1 MTIPWEYWYHCVGN
15 TYGSWL
21 PGDPRG
27 FRMHHHRKHIDGDY
41 KNPPP
46 VGKYEYL
53 HQYSTQTMKRD
64 AVSLNLQEQQI
75 VLDCFEDSLLMNEIP
90 IAVMSVSATHAHIL
104 ARFVRGR
111 TTLSGK
117 PIADPPRHYFGIA
130 RKRAARQLSDE
141 GLISP
146 GGVWSKSTTIVPIA
160 DERHFNNVLGYITRH
175 EEEGAVIWTAP
186 DAPPPDA
193 NG

>member
-1 MTIPWEYWYHCVGN
+1 MTFAWEDWYHCVGN

-27 FRMHHHRKHIDGDY
+27 FCTHHHRKHIDGDY

-46 VGKYEYL
+46 QGKYDKL
-53 HQYSTQTMKRD
+53 QQFSTQVMRRD
-64 AVSLNLQEQQI
+64 TVSLNIQQQQI
-75 VLDCFEDSLLMNEIP
+75 VLDCFEDSLLMNEVP
-90 IAVMSVSATHAHIL
+90 IAIMSVSATHAHIL
-104 ARFVRGR
+104 VQFIRGR
-111 TTLSGK
+111 KTLSGK
-117 PIADPPRHYFGIA
+117 PIADPARHYFGIA

-141 GLISP
+141 GLIAP
-146 GGVWSKSTTIVPIA
+146 GGVWSKSTTIVPIE

-175 EEEGAVIWTAP
+175 KEEGAIIWTAP
-186 DAPPPDA
+186 DIPDA